1 MSDRPKIFDDEEDDL
16 SRFAPLP
23 APLAPTPERIKAVAT
38 AGGFPSRQALSDA
51 PPSRQTREPYRYR
64 TGRTEQ
70 FSARIRP
77 EAFDAFYEIA
87 RAKGWKIGET
97 VEAALAALQEKL
109 G

>member
-1 MSDRPKIFDDEEDDL
+1 MSDRPKILDDDDDL
-16 SRFAPLP
+16 SRFA
-23 APLAPTPERIKAVAT
+23 LAPPTPDRIKAVAT
-38 AGGFPSRQALSDA
+38 AGGFPSRQPAA
-51 PPSRQTREPYRYR
+51 PLPTPATRPAREPYRYR

-77 EAFDAFYEIA
+77 EAYDAFYEIA
-87 RAKGWKIGET
+87 RARGWKIGET

>member
-1 MSDRPKIFDDEEDDL
+1 MSDRPKILDDEDDL
-16 SRFAPLP
+16 SRFAPASP
-23 APLAPTPERIKAVAT
+23 PTPDRIKAVAT
-38 AGGFPSRQALSDA
+38 AGGFPSRQP
-51 PPSRQTREPYRYR
+51 PPSMPAPRPAREPYRYR

-87 RAKGWKIGET
+87 RARGWKIGET

>member
-1 MSDRPKIFDDEEDDL
+1 MSERPNVLDDEDDL
-16 SRFAPLP
+16 SRFAPATL
-23 APLAPTPERIKAVAT
+23 PTPDRIKAVAT
-38 AGGFPSRQALSDA
+38 AGGFPSRQPQPIA
-51 PPSRQTREPYRYR
+51 PLPAPATRPAREPYRYR

-77 EAFDAFYEIA
+77 EAYDAFYEIA
-87 RAKGWKIGET
+87 RARGWKIGET